1 LDGAYM
7 ILRSGGEGRTR
18 QKGTGTWTCS
28 HVLVP
33 TSLPYRPAPKTPRP
47 IVPGPETAFVVGPAG
62 QEIHT
67 DLHGRVKVHFH
78 WDRIR
83 GRDEES
89 SSCWVRV
96 AQRWAGDGFGTFFLP
111 RIGMEVVVDFLG
123 GNPDRPI
130 VTGCVHNGEAFA
142 RVDLPAQKT
151 QSYIRTKS
159 STNSDGYNE
168 IRFEDHAGAEF

>member
-1 LDGAYM
+1 DHTDAVTLHRFDGRQYGHATAERGAQIRSEALALARQRWTMRSNVVTAAAGHVLRVEGAPEAELDGAYM

-18 QKGTGTWTCS
+18 QNGTGTWTCS

-78 WDRIR
+78 WDRVR

-89 SSCWVRV
+89 TSCWIRV
-96 AQRWAGDGFGTFFLP
+96 SQRWA
-111 RIGMEVVVDFLG
+111 
-123 GNPDRPI
+123 
-130 VTGCVHNGEAFA
+130 
-142 RVDLPAQKT
+142 
-151 QSYIRTKS
+151 
-159 STNSDGYNE
+159 
-168 IRFEDHAGAEF
+168 